1 MAVQPVW
8 EIHPQPFRDGLGEG
22 REDDLVEL
30 STLAQLIHRL
40 DRVLVP
46 EVAVDVD
53 APATKVVQE
62 LAQPMLGVLGG
73 QRIDGRVAGGGSDGS
88 TPGDAGGEVGRLG
101 VGTSR

>member
-53 APATKVVQE
+53 AHVTKVVQE

-73 QRIDGRVAGGGSDGS
+73 KRIDGRVAGGGSDGRPLAMRAARS
-88 TPGDAGGEVGRLG
+88 AALVL
-101 VGTSR
+101 GTSR